1 MLLALIKNSSSLVLI
16 FPPVARIFVLE
27 TEFKTSSNDKLY
39 LNKSSSVI
47 EISISSSGKPET
59 EICEIP
65 SMFLMSFS
73 IFFEIF
79 FNDFRSIFLPV
90 RENITVGCCSSILV
104 ITIGSRSTGND
115 GTLSTAFFTSNNIAS
130 SSKSSSV
137 STNMVP
143 EFSLEVDVTLTI
155 PVTPFKFSSILYITP
170 SSTS

>member
-1 MLLALIKNSSSLVLI
+1 
-16 FPPVARIFVLE
+16 
-27 TEFKTSSNDKLY
+27 
-39 LNKSSSVI
+39 
-47 EISISSSGKPET
+47 
-59 EICEIP
+59 
-65 SMFLMSFS
+65 MSFS

-90 RENITVGCCSSILV
+90 KENITVGCCSSILV
-104 ITIGSRSTGND
+104 ITIGSRSNGND

-170 SSTS
+170 SSTY